1 MPTRRKKQFIDKK
14 KSVTFQLVH
23 RSQKDPLAADEDAP
37 QRVLVPIQETFHKEL
52 QKYDEAELPEIRWSE
67 QKAHGIDFE
76 DDYNYLQH
84 LKEKETEK
92 DHIPIWVDKDDGFEL
107 FEDDNDGEELSLN
120 NEGGFMDVEECI
132 KTSEGVKML
141 SMMFGSR
148 KAEEEDIGMLHR
160 AIPPVGP
167 QPTWDPDVVAGMDE
181 DFDYNDPDN
190 ILDDDFVVL
199 ANDMQRGVDFRDETK
214 CTVGEDGYEDV
225 DSCSIAS
232 YFSDDDN
239 FSEEETK
246 SRFTSYSMTSS
257 VIRRNEHLSHLDD
270 RFEKFFEGYDDDQI
284 GDLSQ
289 VEIEG
294 SYKCH
299 TIDDTKGMKM
309 LLGIIDEE
317 DEEKARL
324 ECNGLDES
332 DVKKLKENLANR
344 YIYEKDEPNNNN
356 EMTEI
361 TKKEPQVKWDC
372 ESIISTYSTLYNHPK
387 MIQDA
392 PLKKKKSDRARN
404 DDSVSLIEEPEIA
417 KKDVD
422 KTIFIRNKKETKEE
436 KQLRKQKVKEA
447 KKERRQEKKATKT
460 AFKVEESRQSK
471 QLLNLQQN
479 LNGIRIS

>member
-1 MPTRRKKQFIDKK
+1 
-14 KSVTFQLVH
+14 
-23 RSQKDPLAADEDAP
+23 
-37 QRVLVPIQETFHKEL
+37 
-52 QKYDEAELPEIRWSE
+52 
-67 QKAHGIDFE
+67 
-76 DDYNYLQH
+76 
-84 LKEKETEK
+84 
-92 DHIPIWVDKDDGFEL
+92 
-107 FEDDNDGEELSLN
+107 
-120 NEGGFMDVEECI
+120 MDVEECI

-148 KAEEEDIGMLHR
+148 KAEEEEVGMLHR

-190 ILDDDFVVL
+190 VLDDDFVVV
-199 ANDMQRGVDFRDETK
+199 ANDLQGGEDSRDPTK
-214 CTVGEDGYEDV
+214 CDKGGDDDDDYEDV
-225 DSCSIAS
+225 DSCSFTS
-232 YFSDDDN
+232 DFSDEDN

-294 SYKCH
+294 GYKCH

-324 ECNGLDES
+324 ECNDLDES
-332 DVKKLKENLANR
+332 DVKKLKENLAHR
-344 YIYEKDEPNNNN
+344 YIYEKDEPVTN
-356 EMTEI
+356 EMAEI
-361 TKKEPQVKWDC
+361 TKEEPQVKWDC

-392 PLKKKKSDRARN
+392 PKKKKSDRARN
-404 DDSVSLIEEPEIA
+404 DDSVSLAEDPEII
-417 KKDVD
+417 KKEVD

-460 AFKVEESRQSK
+460 AFKTEESRQSK